1 MIQMKPLLLGQR
13 DIKKLSAILF
23 KQISFT
29 DLCRSLRVKIEEN
42 KLYMYFSWLF
52 FNNFLFIAT

>member
-42 KLYMYFSWLF
+42 KLHMYF
-52 FNNFLFIAT
+52 

>member
-13 DIKKLSAILF
+13 DISKKLSAILF

-42 KLYMYFSWLF
+42 KLHMYF
-52 FNNFLFIAT
+52 